1 MAITNTQG
9 NFYKPFAGNWNDA
22 TPPKIQ
28 VLQTAVAGST
38 MGVFKILPTATVLD
52 NVQLFSLNISIKDA
66 TAGAQVDVMAGVNTI
81 GAIYTGATATITSQN
96 LRPTNFNFGPF
107 GLMIGST
114 ATASCELNIV
124 TGTATVIAVATFG
137 RAI

>member
-9 NFYKPFAGNWNDA
+9 NFHKPFAGNWNDA

-52 NVQLFSLNISIKDA
+52 NVQLFSLNI
-66 TAGAQVDVMAGVNTI
+66 
-81 GAIYTGATATITSQN
+81 
-96 LRPTNFNFGPF
+96 
-107 GLMIGST
+107 
-114 ATASCELNIV
+114 
-124 TGTATVIAVATFG
+124 
-137 RAI
+137 